1 MLMPKI
7 KVATAVSNRVDNTVD
22 ILLKVPGTSTMDT
35 VKASRTIRAKEPR
48 PRYTL
53 PGTTYDSHQSNSCL
67 VNAVNTE

>member
-35 VKASRTIRAKEPR
+35 VKASRTIRDKELR
-48 PRYTL
+48 PRYTAR
-53 PGTTYDSHQSNSCL
+53 DHK
-67 VNAVNTE
+67 